1 MNSIDL
7 LIQNAL
13 VFDGNGDA
21 PQVQDVAVHQG
32 YIQDIGL
39 GLKHHAKH
47 TIDAQG
53 LALMPG
59 IIDSHTHYDAQI
71 TWDPYVNPSPAL
83 GVTTAIIGNCGF
95 TIAPCKPAD
104 REITMR
110 NLTQVEGMS
119 LDVLRQGIDWDFE
132 TFPEY
137 LQLLQRKGSAVNVA
151 AYIGHSSVR
160 TWVLGEQ
167 ANKRAA
173 TADELE
179 RMADIVRD
187 AMAHGAIGFASS
199 TSPAHNG
206 EGGFPMPSRL
216 ASDEEMMALIK
227 AMGEKGKG
235 IYMVTKG
242 GQMPV
247 SFLEDMS
254 AQSGRPVMI
263 AALLHNSTNPTAVFK
278 DLDAIAQANTR
289 GRKVVGQVS
298 CCPLTMDFTFES
310 PYPVEGLQSWKPALG
325 LTHDA
330 LIQKLSD
337 SNFRSQVRGELATTA
352 TFRLFNNEW
361 DKVHVVETCEPQH
374 ANFEQRTIAE
384 LAKEHQKDPLDF
396 ALDLAVS
403 EDLKTVFTALLLN
416 SDIDA
421 VGTMLNHP
429 HSLVSLSDAGAH
441 LTFFND
447 AGFGLHLMGYWS
459 RELGKMSM
467 PEAVRRLTSLP
478 AQILGLKNRGQIR
491 KGYFADLLLFD
502 PQTVNRGNKHRVFD
516 LPGGAARLHT
526 DAIGVK
532 AVWVNGQLVADHK
545 GLLKQAPLAG
555 QLLTDFV

>member
-7 LIQNAL
+7 LIQNAQ
-13 VFDGNGDA
+13 VFDGNGNA
-21 PQVQDVAVHQG
+21 PQLLHVAIHN
-32 YIQDIGL
+32 GL
-39 GLKHHAKH
+39 IHEVGPSLHMEAKQ

-53 LALMPG
+53 FALMPG

-71 TWDPYVNPSPAL
+71 TWDPFVNPSPAL

-132 TFPEY
+132 TFPQY
-137 LQLLQRKGSAVNVA
+137 LELLKRKGSAVNVA

-160 TWVLGEQ
+160 TWVLGDQ
-167 ANKRAA
+167 ANKRTA
-173 TADELE
+173 TPDEIE
-179 RMADIVRD
+179 RMAAIVRE
-187 AMAHGAIGFASS
+187 AMDSGAIGFASS

-206 EGGFPMPSRL
+206 EGGLPMPSRL
-216 ASDEEMMALIK
+216 ANDEEMMAMIK

-247 SFLEDMS
+247 SFLVDMS

-263 AALLHNSTNPTAVFK
+263 AALLHNSTNPDAVFK
-278 DLDAIAQANTR
+278 DLDAITQANAR

-298 CCPLTMDFTFES
+298 CCPLTMDFTFQS

-325 LTHDA
+325 LSHKA
-330 LIQKLSD
+330 LIEKLSD
-337 SNFRSQVRGELATTA
+337 TNFRNQVRAELATTA

-361 DKVHVVETCEPQH
+361 DKVHVVETYLPENARYEQH
-374 ANFEQRTIAE
+374 TVGDI
-384 LAKEHQKDPLDF
+384 AKEQQKDPLDF

-459 RELGKMSM
+459 RELGKMTLQ
-467 PEAVRRLTSLP
+467 EAVRRLTSLP
-478 AQILGLKNRGQIR
+478 AEVLGLKNRGQIR
-491 KGYFADLLLFD
+491 KGFFADLLLFD

-526 DAIGVK
+526 GAIGVK
-532 AVWVNGQLVADHK
+532 AVWVNGKQVADHN
-545 GLLKQAPLAG
+545 GLLEKAPLAG
-555 QLLTDFV
+555 ELLTDFC

>member
-1 MNSIDL
+1 MHPIDL
-7 LIQNAL
+7 LIQNAQI
-13 VFDGNGDA
+13 FDGSGSE
-21 PQVQDVAVHQG
+21 PQLQDVAIHQG
-32 YIQDIGL
+32 LIYAIGPSL
-39 GLKHHAKH
+39 ELQAQQ
-47 TIDAQG
+47 TIDAHG

-104 REITMR
+104 REMTMR
-110 NLTQVEGMS
+110 HLTQVEGMS
-119 LDVLRQGIDWDFE
+119 LDVLRQGIDWGFE
-132 TFPEY
+132 TFPQY
-137 LQLLQRKGSAVNVA
+137 LQLLQRKGSAVNIA

-160 TWVLGEQ
+160 TWVLGDQ

-173 TADELE
+173 SAEEID
-179 RMADIVRD
+179 RMAAIVRE

-206 EGGFPMPSRL
+206 EGGLPMPSRL

-263 AALLHNSTNPTAVFK
+263 AALLHNSTNPDAVFK
-278 DLDAIAQANTR
+278 DLDAITQANSR
-289 GRKVVGQVS
+289 GRQVIGQVS
-298 CCPLTMDFTFES
+298 CCPLTMDFTFQS

-325 LTHDA
+325 LKHPALLKMLADTH
-330 LIQKLSD
+330 
-337 SNFRSQVRGELATTA
+337 FRDQVRSELATA
-352 TFRLFNNEW
+352 STFRLFNNEW
-361 DKVHVVETCEPQH
+361 DKVQVVETVLPHH
-374 ANFEQRTIAE
+374 ASLEQRTVAE
-384 LAKEHQKDPLDF
+384 LAKEFQKDPLDF
-396 ALDLAVS
+396 VLDLAIS

-416 SDIDA
+416 SDTDA
-421 VGTMLNHP
+421 VATMLNHP

-459 RELGKMSM
+459 RELGKM
-467 PEAVRRLTSLP
+467 PLTQAVRRLTSLP
-478 AQILGLKNRGQIR
+478 AQILGLKNRGYIR

-502 PQTVNRGNKHRVFD
+502 PQTVNRGNKQRVFD
-516 LPGGAARLHT
+516 LPGGAPRLHT

-532 AVWVNGQLVADHK
+532 AVWVNGHQVADHN
-545 GLLKQAPLAG
+545 GLLKEAPLAG
-555 QLLTDFV
+555 KLLTDFY